1 MKIALLAKNKL
12 GFVDGT
18 YSKDSLPDEMG
29 YQWEPCNVIVLS
41 WILNTVSKELSA
53 RIIFASSVAVVWNDL
68 SERLHKID
76 GSRIYFLHREII
88 SHFQAHVFAQA
99 RYHQILS
106 LLNKEPT
113 VEATASLAVSLPPL
127 HCITRSVKTPAW
139 MKDYICSN
147 QSSTSLVTGGAQG
160 VLSAQ
165 IILWHEASF

>member
-88 SHFQAHVFAQA
+88 SHFQAHMVQKKRFTGTCDHCKI
-99 RYHQILS
+99 RWLS
-106 LLNKEPT
+106 CRFQ
-113 VEATASLAVSLPPL
+113 V
-127 HCITRSVKTPAW
+127 
-139 MKDYICSN
+139 Y
-147 QSSTSLVTGGAQG
+147 
-160 VLSAQ
+160 
-165 IILWHEASF
+165 

>member
-88 SHFQAHVFAQA
+88 SHFQGGDT
-99 RYHQILS
+99 YGG
-106 LLNKEPT
+106 LNKN
-113 VEATASLAVSLPPL
+113 ASKKFPL
-127 HCITRSVKTPAW
+127 FAMFFPASIA
-139 MKDYICSN
+139 M
-147 QSSTSLVTGGAQG
+147 A
-160 VLSAQ
+160 APR
-165 IILWHEASF
+165 E